1 MYLRKGGKSTDYFIP
16 PEVCVMMNTII
27 DCKNKVCIWKCRQ
40 SKVTLIK
47 PVRLF
52 QSHALLGSLK
62 EPKSKYRRKN
72 VHIKT
77 YIIKNIMLSCL
88 ISESTVHVF

>member
-1 MYLRKGGKSTDYFIP
+1 MYMEI
-16 PEVCVMMNTII
+16 
-27 DCKNKVCIWKCRQ
+27 RQ
-40 SKVTLIK
+40 SKVMLIK
-47 PVRLF
+47 PVWLF

-88 ISESTVHVF
+88 ISESTVHVFWNGIVGERFKS